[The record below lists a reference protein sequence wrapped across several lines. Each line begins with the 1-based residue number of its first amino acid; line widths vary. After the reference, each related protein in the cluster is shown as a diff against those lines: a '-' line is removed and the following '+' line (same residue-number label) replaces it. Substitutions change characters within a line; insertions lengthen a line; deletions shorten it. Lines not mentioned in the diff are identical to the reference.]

1 AVVTRKGSPTGA
13 VYGYVH
19 SSVSP
24 NNREASGFI
33 SNKRRAQAQATRID
47 MKYFFAVMILSMS
60 CVNIAAV
67 DRDFVAGGAGDL
79 TADIVQNDADTR
91 NRYQSVYGDNSV
103 VAADVD
109 GRLLRD
115 DALCDNC
122 LSCRRSKI
130 GMVLTHCLI
139 IFGICGGTDN

>member
-1 AVVTRKGSPTGA
+1 GHALLLEAVVTRKGSPTGA
-13 VYGYVH
+13 VYG
-19 SSVSP
+19 
-24 NNREASGFI
+24 
-33 SNKRRAQAQATRID
+33 NKRRAQAQATRID

-109 GRLLRD
+109 DVQKSGWSSPT
-115 DALCDNC
+115 A
-122 LSCRRSKI
+122 
-130 GMVLTHCLI
+130 
-139 IFGICGGTDN
+139 